1 MKLQGMIA
9 FMEKES
15 TGDIGIQ
22 ICYTK
27 TICVRKGE

>member
-22 ICYTK
+22 